1 VVVHKS
7 STNINNGEM
16 NNIVKITDLYITS
29 IFEDGHW
36 EPIPLSDGFIYQTVL
51 NEDWSIHDLYVS
63 WLKKFNNHP
72 YITTTDQYKELYY
85 SIKREGFRLD
95 TDVTFKNVEEY
106 LKMYDLCKLS
116 KKSNWQWV
124 IKDGQHRLSILLY
137 FHKNALLEIDENHIV
152 RRIMYG

>member
-1 VVVHKS
+1 
-7 STNINNGEM
+7 M
-16 NNIVKITDLYITS
+16 
-29 IFEDGHW
+29 
-36 EPIPLSDGFIYQTVL
+36 
-51 NEDWSIHDLYVS
+51 
-63 WLKKFNNHP
+63 
-72 YITTTDQYKELYY
+72 
-85 SIKREGFRLD
+85 D